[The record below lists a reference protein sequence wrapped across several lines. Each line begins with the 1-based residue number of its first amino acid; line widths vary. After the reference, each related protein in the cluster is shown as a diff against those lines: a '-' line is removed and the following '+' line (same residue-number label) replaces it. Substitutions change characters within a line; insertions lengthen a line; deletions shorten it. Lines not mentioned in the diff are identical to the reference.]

1 MNAQDVK
8 DKISNM
14 PGCMVMPVV
23 LSFVFIPMLLFDIV
37 QRSDNSSVR
46 EAAEMEMYERYEE
59 KFDSL
64 NELIDSLKGEVIVYD
79 DALFSAKR
87 KLDEISDAV
96 TLAQG
101 SLSDRLLNDV
111 EDYLE
116 QIESECDY
124 SDIER

>member
-1 MNAQDVK
+1 MDWEDIK
-8 DKISNM
+8 DKVSDM
-14 PGCMVMPVV
+14 PGCMTVPVV

-37 QRSDNSSVR
+37 QRSDNSRVS
-46 EAAEMEMYERYEE
+46 ESAKMEMYERYEE

-101 SLSDRLLNDV
+101 SLSDRQLNDV